1 MRRCENSHFSYPR
14 KTKLNEQMDRIRL
27 YFKSVS
33 EIVGSEEIGL
43 IILTDEE
50 ELRQLVVTCD
60 RTMMDQFRMRLNR
73 VPVVGSMLPEV
84 LWHVVSMQTQMQ
96 FEILVTDIID
106 GQYRALL
113 VNTETQEP
121 VSIRISDAVLLS
133 HIAKIPIFIDR
144 ILMAKQSVPFD
155 REARGVAIPVNTVS
169 TEMLNEA
176 LDRAVEEEKYELASY
191 LRDELRRRGVKGE

>member
-1 MRRCENSHFSYPR
+1 
-14 KTKLNEQMDRIRL
+14 MDRIRL
-27 YFKSVS
+27 YFRSVS